1 MRFLLSSVRKNR
13 LWRLLALA
21 GAAFAPPAAQ
31 AGDRLLA
38 TSGVTQVEGA
48 AGGGLTTWAM
58 IAGGGSR
65 NQVGGSAAVT
75 RLRTEGGFDLTT
87 AGVAV
92 GVYDTVELSASRWR
106 FGLSD
111 TVPGQHIAMDV
122 LGVKWRV
129 AGDAVFEADTAM
141 PQISIGLQYKHNR
154 DMTVPTA
161 LGARHGSD
169 VEPYAVAT
177 KVWLGGA
184 GGYNL
189 LTSAGLRATRANQFG
204 LLGFGGDKGD
214 GRRLQTEF
222 ALALLPRD
230 NLAIGAEWRSKPD
243 LLSVFREQDAASLFV
258 AWWPTR
264 HVSLTAAWVDMG
276 QIANK
281 TGQRSWYL
289 SLQAQN

>member
-1 MRFLLSSVRKNR
+1 MRFLLRCGRKR
-13 LWRLLALA
+13 ELSALLSCLA
-21 GAAFAPPAAQ
+21 AMGLPPAVQ
-31 AGDRLLA
+31 AGERLLA

-48 AGGGLTTWAM
+48 AGGGLTTWAL

-65 NQVGGSAAVT
+65 NQIGGSATVT
-75 RLRTEGGFDLTT
+75 RLRTDGGFDLTT

-92 GVYDTVELSASRWR
+92 GLYDTLELSASRWR

-111 TVPGQHIAMDV
+111 TVPGQHIGMDV
-122 LGVKWRV
+122 LGLKWRV
-129 AGDAVFEADTAM
+129 AGDAVYDADSAM
-141 PQISIGLQYKHNR
+141 PQISLGLQYKRNR

-169 VEPYAVAT
+169 VEPYAVAS

-214 GRRLQTEF
+214 GRKLQVEA

-230 NLAIGAEWRSKPD
+230 NLAVGAEWRSKPD
-243 LLSVFREQDAASLFV
+243 LLSVFREQDATSLFV
-258 AWWPTR
+258 AWWPMR
-264 HVSLTAAWVDMG
+264 SVSLTAAWVDMG

-289 SLQAQN
+289 SLQLQN